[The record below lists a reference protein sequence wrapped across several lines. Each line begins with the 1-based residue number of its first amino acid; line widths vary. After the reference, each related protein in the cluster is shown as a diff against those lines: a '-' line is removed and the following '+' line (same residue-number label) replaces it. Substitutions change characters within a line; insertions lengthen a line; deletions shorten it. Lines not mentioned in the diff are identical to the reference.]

1 MTNDTI
7 QQAQVVIRGTEPLL
21 WQPDEPHHASLVY
34 AGPDPDAH
42 SHTILVDE
50 TTRQLFF
57 SPLVINAC
65 AREAARTVNRE
76 QRPQM
81 IALAESLSVLEERLI
96 IERFAPESP
105 IPESLRGVYR
115 LAESTPRKATRS
127 GDDRVAAEEWHASF
141 RIQWD
146 ETIANY
152 HEVWALLDYIGK
164 WTGIGSERRLGYGR
178 FRVHTFSIEV
188 VSRPA
193 TA

>member
-7 QQAQVVIRGTEPLL
+7 QQAQVVIRGTEPLI
-21 WQPDEPHHASLVY
+21 WQPDEPHASLISAY
-34 AGPDPDAH
+34 PDSDEH
-42 SHTILVDE
+42 SHTILVDA

-65 AREAARTVNRE
+65 AREAARTVNRQ

-81 IALAESLSVLEERLI
+81 IALAESLSVLEDRLV
-96 IERFAPESP
+96 IERSVPESP
-105 IPESLRGVYR
+105 IPDSRAIAYR
-115 LAESTPRKATRS
+115 LAESTPRKATRA
-127 GDDRVAAEEWHASF
+127 GDDRVAAQEWHTSF

-146 ETIANY
+146 ETIANH
-152 HEVWALLDYIGK
+152 HEVWALYDYIGK
-164 WTGIGSERRLGYGR
+164 LTGIGGERRLGYGR
-178 FRVHTFSIEV
+178 FVVHAFSIEG

>member
-7 QQAQVVIRGTEPLL
+7 QQAHIIIRGTEPLL
-21 WQPDEPHHASLVY
+21 WQPDEPNASLVSAY
-34 AGPDPDAH
+34 PEPDAE
-42 SHTILVDE
+42 SHTIHFDE
-50 TTRQLFF
+50 ATRQLFF
-57 SPLVINAC
+57 SPLVMTAC

-81 IALAESLSVLEERLI
+81 IALAESLSVLEERLV

-105 IPESLRGVYR
+105 IPESLRGLYR
-115 LAESTPRKATRS
+115 LAERTPRKATRAED
-127 GDDRVAAEEWHASF
+127 GRVAAQEWHMSF
-141 RIQWD
+141 HIQWD

-152 HEVWALLDYIGK
+152 HEVWALYDYIGK
-164 WTGIGSERRLGYGR
+164 LTGLGGERQLGYGR

-188 VSRPA
+188 VNRPA

>member
-21 WQPDEPHHASLVY
+21 WQPDEPHASLMSVY
-34 AGPDPDAH
+34 SEPDAH

-50 TTRQLFF
+50 TTQQLYFP
-57 SPLVINAC
+57 STAIVAC

-76 QRPQM
+76 QHPQM
-81 IALAESLSVLEERLI
+81 IALAESLSVLEERLT
-96 IERFAPESP
+96 IERFTPESP
-105 IPESLRGVYR
+105 IPESLRGLYR
-115 LAESTPRKATRS
+115 LAESTPRKATRA
-127 GDDRVAAEEWHASF
+127 GDDRVAAEEWHTSF

-152 HEVWALLDYIGK
+152 HEVWALLDYMGK
-164 WTGIGSERRLGYGR
+164 LTGIGGERRLSYGR